1 MLGLRIGNTIFAE
14 TLIYTMKNLIW
25 TGALI
30 ALLFT
35 ACSEAGD
42 GAATTE
48 KEKVEKVE
56 KDEKVAGCN
65 VSVAAEA
72 AKCLCD
78 LLDQAFDSLE
88 MTDEEYDA
96 LETTIEEVQ
105 VGIDKAIEK
114 GKYTREELHIEAEKL
129 ECGL

>member
-1 MLGLRIGNTIFAE
+1 
-14 TLIYTMKNLIW
+14 MKNLIL
-25 TGALI
+25 TGAMF

-42 GAATTE
+42 GTATTE

-56 KDEKVAGCN
+56 KVEKDEMVAGCN

-96 LETTIEEVQ
+96 LEATIEEVQ

-114 GKYTREELHIEAEKL
+114 GKYTRDELHIEAEKL